1 MKTEETRSTWGPK
14 LKQIA
19 EFVGGFYPTILPR
32 GYNETIQMDF
42 KNKIRPIIGVRR
54 AGMAQLEQ
62 VQHASCHLAGAVGE
76 PQTRLWC
83 PPQPANISPGCG
95 N

>member
-19 EFVGGFYPTILPR
+19 EFVGGVYPTILPR

-62 VQHASCHLAGAVGE
+62 VQHASCHLAGAVGN
-76 PQTRLWC
+76 LK
-83 PPQPANISPGCG
+83 PGYDAHHSLQI
-95 N
+95 